1 MADIRY
7 RLALHRLAR
16 GKPLDYREYLRAQQR
31 RTLSKRENDPG
42 AGARELVRKV
52 VELAGLS
59 RASSVLCVGSRNAIE
74 LGLFAAAGIGAVAGI
89 DLVSLSPEILVMDM
103 HYMTFEDDRFD
114 AIYASHALE
123 HSYSAGLVLA
133 EFKRVGRPG
142 AVVGIEVPLGPPSS
156 SADRLEFTSLD
167 DLRAVVAPLVA
178 EELWAEEQ
186 PARTPTN
193 EQGTPVAR
201 IVFRLPAQQAA
212 SQNK

>member
-1 MADIRY
+1 MADLRY
-7 RLALHRLAR
+7 RLALRRLAR
-16 GKPLDYREYLRAQQR
+16 GKPREYREYLRVQQQ
-31 RTLSKRENDPG
+31 RTLSKRDNDPG

-74 LGLFAAAGIGAVAGI
+74 LGLFAAAGIGAVVGI

-103 HYMTFEDDRFD
+103 HDMSFEDHRFD

-123 HSYSAGLVLA
+123 HAYSAGLVLA
-133 EFKRVGRPG
+133 EFERVGRPG
-142 AVVGIEVPLGPPSS
+142 AVVRIEVPLGPPSS
-156 SADRLEFTSLD
+156 SADRLEFNSLD
-167 DLRAVVAPLVA
+167 DLRAVVAPAVG

-201 IVFRLPAQQAA
+201 IIFRLSAEPEAGV
-212 SQNK
+212 S